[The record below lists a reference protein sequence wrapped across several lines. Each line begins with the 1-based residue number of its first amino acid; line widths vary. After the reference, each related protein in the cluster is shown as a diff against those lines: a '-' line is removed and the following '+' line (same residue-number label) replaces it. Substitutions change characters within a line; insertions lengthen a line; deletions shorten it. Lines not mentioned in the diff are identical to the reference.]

1 MISYNVSLKSFVQL
15 FLEYI
20 LFVDICCTKLY
31 FNQPKG
37 GSIFFL
43 RQSVLVVSGNSLG
56 RIG

>member
-37 GSIFFL
+37 GAFSFFGKVFWL
-43 RQSVLVVSGNSLG
+43 FPV
-56 RIG
+56 IHWEE